1 MSEETHPLED
11 ANRDRMAECLPSP
24 LVPPDS
30 LVLRERCAEVPL
42 DQIADLVGPHIY
54 PMRDRLRMGNTEDP
68 TMTGGV
74 GLAAPQIGI
83 ALRFF
88 LVLDE
93 GRVSVCINPVIHQ
106 RLGVRQVAEEGCL
119 SFPNRGRVLI
129 PRWNK
134 ILLEWRKTDGEKRV
148 QWFKG
153 FTARVIQHEVDH
165 LDGLCIFPQQ

>member
-11 ANRDRMAECLPSP
+11 ANRDRMAECLPAP

-30 LVLRERCAEVPL
+30 PILRLVAAPVPL
-42 DQIADLVGPHIY
+42 DQISDLVGPHIY
-54 PMRDRLRMGNTEDP
+54 PMRDRMRLGNPEDP
-68 TMTGGV
+68 TMGGGV

-83 ALRFF
+83 SLRFF
-88 LVLDE
+88 LVLNE

-106 RLGVRQVAEEGCL
+106 RLGVRQIDEEGCL
-119 SFPNRGRVLI
+119 SFPNRGKAVI

-153 FTARVIQHEVDH
+153 FDARVIQHELDH
-165 LDGLCIFPQQ
+165 LDGLCIFPQ